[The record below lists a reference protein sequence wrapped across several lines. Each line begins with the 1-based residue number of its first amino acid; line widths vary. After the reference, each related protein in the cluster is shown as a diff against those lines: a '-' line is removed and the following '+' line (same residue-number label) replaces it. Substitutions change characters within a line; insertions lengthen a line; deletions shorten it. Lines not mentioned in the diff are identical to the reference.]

1 MNRTLT
7 ICSIVFGIAFMSN
20 TNPDQD
26 LKKSIERG
34 KEVYALNCQ
43 NCHMEDGMGVADMN
57 PPLAKSDF
65 LKKPSKILIN
75 TVLKGQMGELVVNG
89 KKYNIAMPAQDFL
102 SDEQIADVFNYVKN
116 SWGNK
121 IPGAITPAMVK
132 ALRK

>member
-7 ICSIVFGIAFMSN
+7 ICLIAFGIALMSN

-43 NCHMEDGMGVADMN
+43 NCHMEDGMGVVDMN

-65 LKKPSKILIN
+65 LKKPSKALIN
-75 TVLKGQMGELVVNG
+75 TVLKGQMGEVVVNG

>member
-7 ICSIVFGIAFMSN
+7 ICLIVFGIALMSN